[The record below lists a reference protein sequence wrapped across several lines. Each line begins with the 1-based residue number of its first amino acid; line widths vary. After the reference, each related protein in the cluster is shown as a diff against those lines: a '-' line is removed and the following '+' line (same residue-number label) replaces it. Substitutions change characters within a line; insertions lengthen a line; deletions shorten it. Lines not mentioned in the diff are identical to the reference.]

1 MGLAATQ
8 LLSRLSAA
16 GTALIGSAS
25 GVTARP
31 DGTLDPVPVFAFHVE
46 IDGIIEASFI
56 SCSGL
61 NVTREV
67 TALKEGGMNDGQHW
81 IHTGLSFGK
90 ITLESGV
97 THSDA
102 LWRWFNT
109 GAEDGKLEFK
119 DFFIIQIVPY
129 TDDVARR
136 YSIQKG
142 LPTAWTGP
150 SLNTSGA
157 EAAVEKLE
165 IAFTR
170 FTLATS

>member
-1 MGLAATQ
+1 MGLTA
-8 LLSRLSAA
+8 LSRLTSL
-16 GTALIGSAS
+16 GPSITGSPT

-31 DGTLDPVPVFAFHVE
+31 DGTLDPVPAYAFHVE
-46 IDGIIEASFI
+46 IDGIIEASFT

-61 NVTREV
+61 SVTREA
-67 TALKEGGMNDGQHW
+67 TALKEGGLNDGVHW
-81 IHTGLSFGK
+81 IHSGLSFGK
-90 ITLESGV
+90 ITLESGI

-102 LWRWFNT
+102 LWQWFNT
-109 GAEDGKLEFK
+109 GAEDGKISFK

-142 LPTAWTGP
+142 FPTAWTGP
-150 SLNTSGA
+150 SLNTGSSDS
-157 EAAVEKLE
+157 AVETLE